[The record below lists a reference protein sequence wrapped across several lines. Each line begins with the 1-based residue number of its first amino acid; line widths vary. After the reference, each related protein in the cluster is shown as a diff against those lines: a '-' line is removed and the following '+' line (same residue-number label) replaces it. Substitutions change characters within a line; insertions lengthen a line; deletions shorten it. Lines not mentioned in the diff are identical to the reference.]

1 MERFYDKVMRIESDP
16 TYIEAMEDER
26 ATREQKRLE
35 RKEAYLKSLEG
46 LEYTKRAIAAAHKLR
61 KRAKDQRRNRGTIDK
76 YRDLTDK
83 QAKELAAL
91 RAREAEVQAASAAV
105 ETHKAQTKAQN
116 EQAAVDKIEVPNSLR
131 ESCSLSVPLY

>member
-1 MERFYDKVMRIESDP
+1 MDIESDP
-16 TYIEAMEDER
+16 DYL
-26 ATREQKRLE
+26 ATMKEWRKKREKERLE

-61 KRAKDQRRNRGTIDK
+61 KRAKDQRRNKGTIDK

-91 RAREAEVQAASAAV
+91 RERKAEVEAASAAV
-105 ETHKAQTKAQN
+105 ETHKAQIKAQY
-116 EQAAVDKIEVPNSLR
+116 ERAAVEAARGAVETIEVPNGLR
-131 ESCSLSVPLY
+131 ESCSLSDPLY